1 MEKRIGCRDVIRAAE
16 AARVFQEERQ
26 VFDMGAGA
34 Q

>member
-1 MEKRIGCRDVIRAAE
+1 MEKRIGCGDVIRGGG
-16 AARVFQEERQ
+16 RRMFQEERQ